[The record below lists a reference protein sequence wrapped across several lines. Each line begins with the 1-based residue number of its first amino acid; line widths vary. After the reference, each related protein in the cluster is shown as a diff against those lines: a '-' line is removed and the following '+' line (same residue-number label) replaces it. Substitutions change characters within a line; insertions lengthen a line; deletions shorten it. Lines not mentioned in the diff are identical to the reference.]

1 MGTEQH
7 SIAELEDPNPMY
19 VLCAYLTTKPDTADQ
34 VVTLLQEMA
43 PLSLAEPGCHAYAIN
58 QSVDDPTQILI
69 YEQYDDEAAFQEHA
83 NSEHMARIIAGQ
95 VWPLVADRRREL
107 YNLMAG

>member
-1 MGTEQH
+1 
-7 SIAELEDPNPMY
+7 MY
-19 VLCAYLTTKPDTADQ
+19 VLCAYLTTKPETTDQ

-58 QSVDDPTQILI
+58 QSVDDPTQIMI

-83 NSEHMARIIAGQ
+83 DSAHMARIVAGQ
-95 VWPLVADRRREL
+95 VWPLVVNRRREL
-107 YNLMAG
+107 YKLVAG